1 MDAIK
6 KYAPTLLYILPALAF
21 LGAGAAKLSG
31 VPEVIKPFAIL
42 GLPPAFGLFIGICEI
57 AGSIGLLMERTRILA
72 AIGLS
77 LIMLGAVY
85 YHLAYE
91 MPSAVPA
98 IILLIFLAGSIW
110 RARKSKAVPI

>member
-6 KYAPTLLYILPALAF
+6 KHAPALLYILPALAF
-21 LGAGAAKLSG
+21 LGAGSAKLSE

-57 AGSIGLLMERTRILA
+57 AGGIGLLIARTRIPA

-85 YHLAYE
+85 YHLAYQI
-91 MPSAVPA
+91 PSAVPA
-98 IILLIFLAGSIW
+98 MILLIFLAGSIW
-110 RARKSKAVPI
+110 RTRKSKAVPT